1 MNMWLEYLKECL
13 FDEIDIVLNLAGIDQ
28 QVQGDRNDVNNI
40 VSFINDNIETLSF
53 YKINNEELLLDGA
66 PLVLIKV
73 LNDLV
78 EKNNR
83 VVVLKNNLA
92 INKWILEKYKDFLID
107 NGSTYNLALE
117 FSDNYE
123 ITNDVIVVGV
133 SSFVREMKDCLNVN
147 VKGIIEN

>member
-28 QVQGDRNDVNNI
+28 QIQGDRNDVNNI
-40 VSFINDNIETLSF
+40 IGFINDNIETLSF
-53 YKINNEELLLDGA
+53 YKINNEDLLLDGA

-78 EKNNR
+78 EKKNR

-92 INKWILEKYKDFLID
+92 INKWILEKYKEFLND
-107 NGSTYNLALE
+107 NGSAYSLDLD
-117 FSDNYE
+117 FCDNYD
-123 ITNDVIVVGV
+123 ISNDVIVIGV
-133 SSFVREMKDCLNVN
+133 SSFVKEMKACLDVK
-147 VKGIIEN
+147 VKGIVEK